1 MLPHQWKCLSIFQ
14 YKIIL
19 QACSQFQ
26 LICNE
31 WALDFLLLIPID
43 VLSPPLWVPLSFSLL
58 VFIVSQTALIVL
70 HTHTNSQP
78 DITKTIKPKALL
90 LSMCVHVCNSVCDS
104 LMAMWVCI
112 CVRSPFTRFYVF
124 SDLLIKNMQ
133 QQTGRPGGLP
143 RPGWSQNLAQVRLA
157 LFRVDLTGVGSFKSP
172 D

>member
-90 LSMCVHVCNSVCDS
+90 LSMCVHVCTSVCDS

-112 CVRSPFTRFYVF
+112 CVRSPFTRFYMC
-124 SDLLIKNMQ
+124 S
-133 QQTGRPGGLP
+133 QTCWLKTCNSRLVGLVACPDQGGL
-143 RPGWSQNLAQVRLA
+143 RI
-157 LFRVDLTGVGSFKSP
+157 
-172 D
+172 